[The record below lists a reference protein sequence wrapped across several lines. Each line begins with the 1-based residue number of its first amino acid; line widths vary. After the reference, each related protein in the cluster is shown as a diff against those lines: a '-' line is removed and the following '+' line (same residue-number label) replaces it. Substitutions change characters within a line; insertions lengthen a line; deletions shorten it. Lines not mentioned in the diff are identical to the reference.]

1 MGYKM
6 VRGYPFQLSEL
17 ELAIAELSMT
27 MKSFKGKVLM
37 YASPYSQWEVARQ
50 CLINAEKAL
59 VKARVEARKLAL
71 LAPPERR
78 LKSVGRTDEHTA

>member
-1 MGYKM
+1 MVYKM
-6 VRGYPFQLSEL
+6 IRGYPFQLSEL

-37 YASPYSQWEVARQ
+37 YAASSSQWGILCRHLADV
-50 CLINAEKAL
+50 EKSL
-59 VKARVEARKLAL
+59 VKARAEARKLAL

-78 LKSVGRTDEHTA
+78 LKSVGQADERTA